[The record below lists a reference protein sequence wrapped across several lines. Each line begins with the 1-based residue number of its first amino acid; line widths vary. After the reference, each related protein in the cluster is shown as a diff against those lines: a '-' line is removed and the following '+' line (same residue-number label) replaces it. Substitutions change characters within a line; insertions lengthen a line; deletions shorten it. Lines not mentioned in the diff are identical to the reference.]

1 MDSSKDLQFPPTSE
15 VPLHRNAPLAP
26 TQELAYRK
34 KCIDLRKRLAEIET
48 NNDAT
53 RKRIIQETEHLQKMR
68 LLRAVLLNQV
78 KEIMST
84 PAKQLSAE
92 QLERVRALT
101 NGLDNTLPEYLPP
114 MASQENQQQQ
124 APAARA
130 AADGEGLL
138 DDSSDE
144 SMEDEPEPVERPER
158 RRRTNNTYRESIMNT
173 NPPGE
178 PPSAL
183 YQQQSTLS
191 NLAPVNVNA
200 FSPAPPPAIDPAAMT
215 STFRI
220 SSSTPQAGTTTSTP
234 GPQQPLAPE
243 TRFGQSSPPIA
254 AVNQSFQGLTQP
266 RAPSFSSSDANVANG
281 VGRTSSLM
289 VPQKPERPETPFNQF
304 TSHMRPQ
311 LEADNY
317 PEHMIDQRIRL
328 EWENLSPENR
338 KLWDDRYEDQMREY
352 QAAMDNWKRA
362 TRREA
367 SGSGAGGGGGGFSA
381 INS

>member
-114 MASQENQQQQ
+114 MASQENRQQQ

-144 SMEDEPEPVERPER
+144 SMEDEPEV
-158 RRRTNNTYRESIMNT
+158 
-173 NPPGE
+173 
-178 PPSAL
+178 
-183 YQQQSTLS
+183 
-191 NLAPVNVNA
+191 LA
-200 FSPAPPPAIDPAAMT
+200 
-215 STFRI
+215 
-220 SSSTPQAGTTTSTP
+220 
-234 GPQQPLAPE
+234 GPLLFP
-243 TRFGQSSPPIA
+243 
-254 AVNQSFQGLTQP
+254 
-266 RAPSFSSSDANVANG
+266 
-281 VGRTSSLM
+281 
-289 VPQKPERPETPFNQF
+289 
-304 TSHMRPQ
+304 
-311 LEADNY
+311 
-317 PEHMIDQRIRL
+317 
-328 EWENLSPENR
+328 
-338 KLWDDRYEDQMREY
+338 
-352 QAAMDNWKRA
+352 
-362 TRREA
+362 
-367 SGSGAGGGGGGFSA
+367 
-381 INS
+381 